1 MGSNTGVAPVCNA
14 TPPKPTF
21 TTPVRLI
28 PSFTVP
34 NVNDPQSLVM
44 ALVELQTALIAITQ
58 PPPLNNIPNGPN
70 QFSSSTQ
77 SSTVTSNKSSS
88 RKHDFKE
95 EHRVTRNVKVVN
107 PTDSE
112 QYVIVKEIT
121 QLDFKNPATGQ
132 KLTWHRTNP
141 KIGAS

>member
-1 MGSNTGVAPVCNA
+1 MGSSTGVAPVCNA
-14 TPPKPTF
+14 IPPKPTF
-21 TTPVRLI
+21 ITPVRLI

-34 NVNDPQSLVM
+34 NVNDPQSIIM

-77 SSTVTSNKSSS
+77 SSTVHSDNSSS
-88 RKHDFKE
+88 KHHDFSE
-95 EHRVTRNVKVVN
+95 SHRVTRNVKVVN

-112 QYVIVKEIT
+112 QYVIVKEIM
-121 QLDFKNPATGQ
+121 QLAFKNPATGQ
-132 KLTWHRTNP
+132 KLTWNRNNP